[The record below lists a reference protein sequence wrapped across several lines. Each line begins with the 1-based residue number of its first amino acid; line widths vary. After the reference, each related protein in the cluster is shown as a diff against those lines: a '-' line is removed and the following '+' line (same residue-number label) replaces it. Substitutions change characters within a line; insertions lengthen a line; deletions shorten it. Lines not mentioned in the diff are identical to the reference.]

1 MTVAGD
7 NGAVRMFA
15 PAKVNLYLH
24 VTGRRADGYHLLD
37 SLVVF
42 ADVGDTVTVAPDQTL
57 SFEIHGPFA
66 TGVPMNADNLVL
78 RAANALA
85 TATGVAP
92 HGRIRLTKNLP
103 PASGIGGGSADAA
116 ATLHALMALWGVRP
130 APSDLHQIALSL
142 GADVPVCL
150 HRRPAYFG
158 GIGDEIAAAPA
169 LPPTWLVLAN
179 PGVAVPTQAVFH
191 ERAGPFSDAGRFLEA
206 PADAPALA
214 ARLAERRND
223 LASAA
228 MSLTQAINE
237 AYARLEAAP
246 GALLVRMSG
255 SGATVFAM
263 FANADA
269 AATAAAAIARERPT
283 WWVRAAAVLAEADSP
298 PLPGRP
304 RHLPSG

>member
-1 MTVAGD
+1 MIVDGD
-7 NGAVRMFA
+7 TGAIRMFA

-42 ADVGDTVTVAPDQTL
+42 ADVGDTVTVSPDRTL
-57 SFEIHGPFA
+57 SFEVNGPFA
-66 TGVPMNADNLVL
+66 AGVPINADNLVL

-85 TATGVAP
+85 TATGVTP

-116 ATLHALMALWGVRP
+116 ATLHGLMALWGVRP
-130 APSDLHQIALSL
+130 PPSDLHRIALAL
-142 GADVPVCL
+142 GADVPVCMY
-150 HRRPAYFG
+150 RRPAYFG
-158 GIGDEIAAAPA
+158 GVGDEITPAPA

-179 PGVAVPTQAVFH
+179 PGIAVSTQAVFH
-191 ERAGPFSDAGRFLEA
+191 ERAGAFSAAGRLVEA

-228 MSLTQAINE
+228 MSLAPAINE
-237 AYARLEAAP
+237 VHARLEAAP

-255 SGATVFAM
+255 SGATVFAI
-263 FANADA
+263 FAKPDTA
-269 AATAAAAIARERPT
+269 AAAAAAIARERPA
-283 WWVRAAAVLAEADSP
+283 WWVRVAAVLTEADSFP
-298 PLPGRP
+298 VPGRP
-304 RHLPSG
+304 RHMPSD